1 MILKYILLYSILI
14 NITISNICLSPI
26 EHMKPPV
33 CNNKNVGTI
42 GLKKTFEYAKLLFG
56 KINNYVSKEQ
66 KECIL
71 NGYSLMSKNIR
82 MCVEDL
88 TINNYTEPNKVAKG
102 LALNSNNT
110 WVSACSENMP
120 CIEFNKYVENGTFTK
135 LIESCHAEEQF
146 KVLFNNTHFIESSWY
161 GVKYCQHLFPKK
173 CLYLEREPCSNV
185 DYLYGCAVSRWV
197 YASNFML
204 LYILDPKIAA
214 QMPGCRIIY

>member
-1 MILKYILLYSILI
+1 MLIIYLFIYLLII
-14 NITISNICLSPI
+14 NTTNSSNCISPI
-26 EHMKPPV
+26 VYMEPPI
-33 CNNKNVGTI
+33 CNNKNVGVV
-42 GLKKTFEYAKLLFG
+42 GLKKTFEYGRLLFG
-56 KINNYVSKEQ
+56 YFDNYLSKEQ

-71 NGYSLMSKNIR
+71 DGNSYINKNIQ
-82 MCVEDL
+82 MCVQDL
-88 TINNYTEPNKVAKG
+88 TINNYTKPNKVAKG

-120 CIEFNKYVENGTFTK
+120 CINFNKYVENGTFTK
-135 LIESCHAEEQF
+135 LIKSCHAEEQF

-161 GVKYCQHLFPKK
+161 GIKYCQHLNPKK

-214 QMPGCRIIY
+214 QMPSCRIIY